1 MPNASILKIVKFEIF
16 NILVK
21 NISLLK
27 NPLNGGNPA
36 IEKLPIMAS
45 VKLIGMKC
53 IRPP

>member
-1 MPNASILKIVKFEIF
+1 MPNASMLNIVKFEIF

-36 IEKLPIMAS
+36 IEKLPII
-45 VKLIGMKC
+45 VKCKGNWHEIHKTS
-53 IRPP
+53 